1 MCKYVECLLYRVCL
15 SVCQVLMLE
24 KSRVVKRPEG
34 EPTFHVFYQMLAG
47 IDSELRSVCG
57 DTYWPLPV
65 TLLLINDVTQ
75 RITVIL
81 TIWSNAPLNCRFL
94 PILFSTRH
102 RICLDLLG
110 NSWKSP
116 HFPAGGANL
125 LDIQ

>member
-1 MCKYVECLLYRVCL
+1 MCL
-15 SVCQVLMLE
+15 SVGQVLMLE

-57 DTYWPLPV
+57 DTYCPLAV
-65 TLLLINDVTQ
+65 TLLLINAVIQ
-75 RITVIL
+75 RIKVIL
-81 TIWSNAPLNCRFL
+81 TISNIAPSIWSIAPLNWRFL
-94 PILFSTRH
+94 PILFSIRH

-110 NSWKSP
+110 NSCKSAISP
-116 HFPAGGANL
+116 HLSVGRANL